1 MEPALIEK
9 LFAIGPWGVGLCLL
23 FLARKEIIEAIT
35 APRGDRAVESLLG
48 EMNRQFSVNM
58 EMFHV
63 TNGHL
68 AGMHDIMRH
77 TLETMQSMLLET
89 ARGKK

>member
-1 MEPALIEK
+1 MEPALIER
-9 LFAIGPWGVGLCLL
+9 LVSLGPWGIGLCLL
-23 FLARKEIIEAIT
+23 FLARKEIIEALT
-35 APRGDRAVESLLG
+35 APRGDKAVESLLG
-48 EMNRQFSVNM
+48 EMNRQFATNM

-68 AGMHDIMRH
+68 SGMHEIMRH
-77 TLETMQSMLLET
+77 TLETMQSMLLEI